1 MRFDPHD
8 WRLTLVVIAVA
19 GVVRLIIGAL
29 TPLFPDE
36 TYYWEW
42 SRHLALGYYDHP
54 PAIAWLIRAGTSIA
68 GDTSLGVRLF
78 PILAGTLSSL
88 FIALS
93 ARRLADER
101 AALTTAII
109 FAVMPLS
116 AAGLVLATPDAPLF
130 AAISAIFYTLVRV
143 LENEPRST
151 ESLKWWCVAGVAL
164 GLAFWSKY
172 SAALVPAAVF
182 ISCLS
187 DKELHRRLAEPGP
200 YIAVA
205 IALLLFAPVIV
216 WNARH
221 DWISFT
227 FQLRHGL
234 GGVGGSVIR
243 RELELIAGQA
253 GLVTP
258 ILFVML
264 VMAVGRH
271 IRERPTRT
279 ISLAV
284 TALIVF
290 AFFMYSATKRRVEA
304 NWPALFYVPAMLVM
318 VTQAGSARWR
328 RWLQW
333 GIAFA
338 AIVSATTYINS
349 FTPILP
355 IPARKDPIARAAG
368 WDDLAKAVD
377 RVYAPRLPISS
388 YRTHVAADRYQEASE
403 LAFRLPDQPR
413 TFSLNLSTRPN
424 QYDFWP
430 GFSQQ
435 AYPRDGLILVLDE
448 VPGDHPTMALL
459 KPHFER
465 ITRGDRVVLARN
477 GDPVKELR
485 IWVLDR
491 WLGSWPKATVRSRP

>member
-1 MRFDPHD
+1 
-8 WRLTLVVIAVA
+8 
-19 GVVRLIIGAL
+19 
-29 TPLFPDE
+29 LFPDE

-68 GDTSLGVRLF
+68 GDTSFGVRLF
-78 PILAGTLSSL
+78 PVLAGTLASL

-143 LENEPRST
+143 LENEPRSG
-151 ESLKWWCVAGVAL
+151 ESLRWWCVAGVAL

-172 SAALVPAAVF
+172 SSALVPAAVL

-187 DKELHRRLAEPGP
+187 DRELRRRLTEPGP
-200 YIAVA
+200 YVAVA
-205 IALLLFAPVIV
+205 IALVLFAPVIV

-234 GGVGGSVIR
+234 GFVGGSVIR

-264 VMAVGRH
+264 VVAVARH

-304 NWPALFYVPAMLVM
+304 NWPALFYVPALLVM
-318 VTQAGSARWR
+318 VTHGGTARWR

-338 AIVSATTYINS
+338 AIVTAAAYVNS

-355 IPARKDPIARAAG
+355 IPAHRDPIARAAG

-388 YRTHVAADRYQEASE
+388 YRTHVAADRYQEAGE
-403 LAFRLPDQPR
+403 LAFHLPDQPR
-413 TFSLNLSTRPN
+413 AFSLNLSTRPN

-430 GFSQQ
+430 GFPQR

-448 VPGDHPTMALL
+448 VAGDHPTIAMLT
-459 KPHFER
+459 PHFER
-465 ITRGDRVVLARN
+465 ITRGERVVLARN